1 MIRHPNGALGVRGI
15 YSASVEGS
23 PNAIGTMDP
32 STEADR
38 LLSHFSPPLLM
49 PTLKSRGKFSDK
61 LQGWALIR
69 ENYIKSG
76 KEGTA
81 PSSQA

>member
-1 MIRHPNGALGVRGI
+1 MEPCGSKGV
-15 YSASVEGS
+15 YSGSVEGS
-23 PNAIGTMDP
+23 PNAIGTMGP
-32 STEADR
+32 STEADC

-49 PTLKSRGKFSDK
+49 LTLKSRGKSSDK

-69 ENYIKSG
+69 ENYIMSG
-76 KEGTA
+76 KEGMA